1 MQVSL
6 LIRKYVPVVGIA
18 LIGNI
23 VGLFILVLSHFVG
36 TGDFINKF
44 VIVLAIIFV
53 GGGYMV
59 IYQALMMWCKN
70 LYPEEQRGQL
80 EGVRLFF
87 YVCIP
92 MVLGPAIANPVI
104 KNLGQA
110 ITLYYDGVGVPGFTP
125 SKELFYVAAAVAVL
139 TFIPLFFAYKYEKK
153 EKKLLIE
160 EKSE

>member
-1 MQVSL
+1 
-6 LIRKYVPVVGIA
+6 
-18 LIGNI
+18 
-23 VGLFILVLSHFVG
+23 
-36 TGDFINKF
+36 
-44 VIVLAIIFV
+44 
-53 GGGYMV
+53 MV

-153 EKKLLIE
+153 EKKLLSK
-160 EKSE
+160 EKANNN